1 MGKKREIFLI
11 VATVAIMVATAVLCL
26 AAEKDK
32 QDASQQSIWTADE
45 QREPGRGSR
54 RYELSD
60 EEIDRVLEELRKRDP
75 KEAKELTKL
84 REKDPEKFRAQ
95 LRERA
100 REEYAKVVRERI
112 ENWREQRRVDFLEW
126 LGKNV
131 PREVEELAKLEKK
144 DADLYSKKYELLRRK
159 YSHIFDE
166 SRRSPELA
174 EVLLEDLQL
183 QRKRDE
189 IVKKIKAAKSDEQRQ
204 KLTAQLEEVVAL
216 RYDLIVRR
224 KQITY
229 ERLLKWLDEL
239 QERVKKSRAEI
250 ADAQKKEIKEKNVK
264 ERTKQLLEG
273 EKGFRWD

>member
-1 MGKKREIFLI
+1 MGKSHGIIL
-11 VATVAIMVATAVLCL
+11 TLAVVTIIIAAAVPCL
-26 AAEKDK
+26 ATEKDK
-32 QDASQQSIWTADE
+32 QDAGQPNIWTE
-45 QREPGRGSR
+45 GESREAGRGSR
-54 RYELSD
+54 WYELTD
-60 EEIDRVLEELRKRDP
+60 EEIGRVLEELKKRDP
-75 KEAKELTKL
+75 KRAKELTKL
-84 REKDPEKFRAQ
+84 REKDPEKFRAE
-95 LRERA
+95 LREHA
-100 REEYAKVVRERI
+100 REEYGKVVKERI
-112 ENWREQRRVDFLEW
+112 EKWREQRRVDFLEW

-131 PREVEELAKLEKK
+131 PKEAEELTELEKK
-144 DADLYSKKYELLRRK
+144 NADLYSKKYELARRK
-159 YSHIFDE
+159 YGHIYDE

-183 QRKRDE
+183 QKRRDE
-189 IVKKIKAAKSDEQRQ
+189 IVKKIKAVKSDEQRQ

-264 ERTKQLLEG
+264 ERTKQLLDG